1 MGSWLAETRI
11 PGIAKGAR
19 LRSDDGRHSASNGIE
34 RVRESKTTPVEI
46 WISESRITNRLS
58 RLGAPSDVRLHT
70 ALTGSTMAGLDWLPT
85 NLADGCRRWAA
96 SVAGRCPCKRLKIF
110 ANYQIW

>member
-19 LRSDDGRHSASNGIE
+19 LRPDDGRHSASNGIE

-46 WISESRITNRLS
+46 CDIGEQDNEP
-58 RLGAPSDVRLHT
+58 AV
-70 ALTGSTMAGLDWLPT
+70 AA
-85 NLADGCRRWAA
+85 RRAE
-96 SVAGRCPCKRLKIF
+96 
-110 ANYQIW
+110 